1 MRTTQKFII
10 KFNLCV
16 VVKMWRYEF
25 KRKNIEDDEWKKI
38 ALIRR
43 IDLCVCVCA
52 MQFVCDSML
61 ESFSIVVCDGD
72 GNGNGDDGAV
82 NIVIAAVIVVVRG
95 DVTVAK
101 QTISH

>member
-1 MRTTQKFII
+1 
-10 KFNLCV
+10 
-16 VVKMWRYEF
+16 
-25 KRKNIEDDEWKKI
+25 
-38 ALIRR
+38 
-43 IDLCVCVCA
+43 

-101 QTISH
+101 QTISHWK